1 MSQTFRFLHITDRHC
16 GAREHEIHWDQQKE
30 IFFQDL
36 KRCLRDQPLNA
47 VFFTGDVAN
56 RAEPREYE
64 EATENLKELYEHLAS
79 LPGQKKTPIYLIVVP
94 GNHDVMRPPNP
105 KRITAKEI
113 KGSELIELKSAKDI
127 EDDKKLRALIEEAQ
141 KLRGNRHVQF
151 EFFRSTHVPLRRKV
165 RDWFMN
171 FSDWHKHIHEN
182 TGFSQPEI
190 VSKPNNALPG
200 EALYTIP
207 FAPYQIG
214 IVGLNSAFLH
224 FYDCGQN
231 EILITKRQ
239 IENVIKIDF
248 DDWKKHHQIRILLTH
263 HPIDWVHE
271 QMKTQTITSKQFHI
285 HLSGH
290 VHEARASNVRRF
302 GAQQEHYQIVGRSLI
317 SHRIYQD
324 TEQSEDPSLY
334 FGYILGIIHSQNVI
348 RNQRIPSLKTKAD
361 AVQLQIM
368 ARRFHQAADG
378 VALMGTD
385 HTVETPENIEDAG
398 AARATTT
405 PHPISIDAFEQTV
418 VCTLK
423 NDEATGVCTLEF
435 DRTIDGAVLKYEHG
449 GIPKE
454 YEIKSGQKHLIRH
467 NELINYPQSIIG
479 VLISYDD
486 QRSKSSIYSN
496 VSPATE
502 PEVANSTNYGG
513 SHGG

>member
-16 GAREHEIHWDQQKE
+16 GAREYEIHWDQQKE
-30 IFFQDL
+30 SFFQDL

-56 RAEPREYE
+56 RADPREYE
-64 EATENLKELYEHLAS
+64 EATENLKELYEYLAS

-105 KRITAKEI
+105 KQITSKEI
-113 KGSELIELKSAKDI
+113 KGNEKIELKKAQDV
-127 EDDKKLRALIEEAQ
+127 DDNEKLLLLIKETQ
-141 KLRGNRHVQF
+141 KLRSNRQAQF

-165 RDWFMN
+165 RDWFTN
-171 FSDWHKHIHEN
+171 FSDWYRHIHEN
-182 TGFSQPEI
+182 TGFSPPDF

-200 EALYTIP
+200 EGLYTIP

-231 EILITKRQ
+231 EILLTKRQ
-239 IENVIKIDF
+239 IENVIKTGF
-248 DDWKKHHQIRILLTH
+248 DNWKKQHQIRILLTH

-271 QMKTQTITSKQFHI
+271 QMKTQTVTSKQFHI

-324 TEQSEDPSLY
+324 TEQNEDPSLY
-334 FGYILGIIHSQNVI
+334 FGYILGIIRSPNVS
-348 RNQRIPSLKTKAD
+348 RNQRIPSLKTNAD

-385 HTVETPENIEDAG
+385 HTVETPENIDEAG
-398 AARATTT
+398 ATRATTS
-405 PHPISIDAFEQTV
+405 PHPISIDAFEQV
-418 VCTLK
+418 VICTLK
-423 NDEATGVCTLEF
+423 RDEDRGICTLEF
-435 DRTIDGAVLKYEHG
+435 DRTIDGAVLRYEYEG
-449 GIPKE
+449 RLKE
-454 YEIKSGQKHLIRH
+454 YPIRHGSEHLIKH
-467 NELINYPQSIIG
+467 KELVDYPQSIIG
-479 VLISYDD
+479 VLIYYDD
-486 QRSKSSIYSN
+486 QRSESSIYSKI
-496 VSPATE
+496 SSAIDI
-502 PEVANSTNYGG
+502 
-513 SHGG
+513 